1 MTMAGRPGFRF
12 SLPEFVQTNQRA
24 AVCQM
29 LRNMSRGANSL
40 VLTYDIR
47 KSVEASSKTED
58 SYYQWKML

>member
-1 MTMAGRPGFRF
+1 MPVSAGICADESSR
-12 SLPEFVQTNQRA
+12 SSQ
-24 AVCQM
+24 CQM
-29 LRNMSRGANSL
+29 LRNMSRGAKSANSL